1 MLANREA
8 PKSVPFTVAVASA
21 LRTSPLAW
29 KLPLNGSFE
38 KCTFETSWMRS
49 PCPVHDART
58 VTVPPSAQAATVQ
71 VITWNDAK
79 ADALESLGLTDNEA
93 TPNPAVSEMKVNA
106 PGETRLNLP
115 MSMER
120 VVSEGLVPS
129 AFVIRLSTPM
139 LMAG

>member
-58 VTVPPSAQAATVQ
+58 VTVPSSAQLSIVH
-71 VITWNDAK
+71 VMTWGDAV
-79 ADALESLGLTDNEA
+79 ADALVSLWSTDNDA
-93 TPNPAVSEMKVNA
+93 TPNPAVSEMKVNVA
-106 PGETRLNLP
+106 AESRVYLNI
-115 MSMER
+115 SIER
-120 VVSEGLVPS
+120 VVSEVLVPS
-129 AFVIRLSTPM
+129 AF
-139 LMAG
+139 

>member
-58 VTVPPSAQAATVQ
+58 VTVPPLAQASTVQ
-71 VITWNDAK
+71 VMTWNDAK
-79 ADALESLGLTDNEA
+79 ADALESHVLTEHGDPA
-93 TPNPAVSEMKVNA
+93 NPAVLEIQGTK
-106 PGETRLNLP
+106 T
-115 MSMER
+115 
-120 VVSEGLVPS
+120 LV
-129 AFVIRLSTPM
+129 
-139 LMAG
+139 